1 MVKRMWTR
9 LCFAASST
17 YYGNQAV
24 PFAEDLPMT
33 VSSPYAQT
41 KHEGEL
47 LMNLYNE
54 LYKLPTVNCRFFMAG
69 GG

>member
-1 MVKRMWTR
+1 
-9 LCFAASST
+9 
-17 YYGNQAV
+17 
-24 PFAEDLPMT
+24 MT

-54 LYKLPTVNCRFFMAG
+54 LYKLPTVNCRLTSVVPWLHAF
-69 GG
+69 

>member
-1 MVKRMWTR
+1 
-9 LCFAASST
+9 
-17 YYGNQAV
+17 
-24 PFAEDLPMT
+24 MT

-69 GG
+69 GVNVIFVHATNIRMYEDAVSLKSSERESE